1 MFHFDWLQD
10 WSSQSYDYGGHD
22 WAGGYQQGY
31 TSGADGW
38 YGSAGWDDG
47 YKHWQDDAW
56 QDEHAYKNEEVTQ
69 ASDDDQ
75 LQEKQVH
82 PVETYG
88 NKDDKTTNEQVD
100 GSAADDDHATWQW
113 EGWNYGN
120 WEESTG
126 EKTDV
131 LSGGF
136 VEQLNSAGHSDAGHL
151 KSQKTD
157 GDEDYESTFSEKF
170 AREPEFYAPE
180 AADRDAINL
189 TEAVKIQDHWYE
201 DGMWAMENPDW
212 NGEDIPEEDGEDD
225 EPLPDPKIEIDG
237 FTNVKFKTG
246 WLNYGVLV
254 LALIRTRRYNMLAK
268 VIHKLRQL
276 PAAHMRLLLLE
287 SHIQKFGDSG
297 PRKMGYRL
305 V

>member
-1 MFHFDWLQD
+1 M
-10 WSSQSYDYGGHD
+10 
-22 WAGGYQQGY
+22 
-31 TSGADGW
+31 
-38 YGSAGWDDG
+38 
-47 YKHWQDDAW
+47 
-56 QDEHAYKNEEVTQ
+56 
-69 ASDDDQ
+69 
-75 LQEKQVH
+75 
-82 PVETYG
+82 
-88 NKDDKTTNEQVD
+88 
-100 GSAADDDHATWQW
+100 
-113 EGWNYGN
+113 
-120 WEESTG
+120 
-126 EKTDV
+126 
-131 LSGGF
+131 
-136 VEQLNSAGHSDAGHL
+136 
-151 KSQKTD
+151 
-157 GDEDYESTFSEKF
+157 
-170 AREPEFYAPE
+170 FYAPE

-212 NGEDIPEEDGEDD
+212 NDEDIPEEDGEDD
-225 EPLPDPKIEIDG
+225 EPLPEPKIEIEG